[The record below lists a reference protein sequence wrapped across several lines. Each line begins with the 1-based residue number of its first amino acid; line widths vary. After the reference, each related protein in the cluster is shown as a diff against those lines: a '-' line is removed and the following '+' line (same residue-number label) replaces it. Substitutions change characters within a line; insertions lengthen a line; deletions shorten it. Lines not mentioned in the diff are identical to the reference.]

1 MKNNNEIIIN
11 GANPSIIWTQYMDFL
26 SEYGKYMKS
35 TYTKRMRANKPLTWE
50 ELNVIN
56 QKIRQQLD
64 FLMSWDEKFK
74 NDPNYDGPNPN
85 VSKKQNSIPECVAV
99 DKKRYGVVANGDE
112 ADFMPETIQGKNKI
126 RLSESKLRKVIIKC
140 IRKVICESSELL

>member
-50 ELNVIN
+50 ELDMVN

-74 NDPNYDGPNPN
+74 NDQIMMDQTLMSQRNRTVYQS
-85 VSKKQNSIPECVAV
+85 VWQLTKKDMGLLQMEMKQTSCQKQFKERIRFVYQNLNCV
-99 DKKRYGVVANGDE
+99 
-112 ADFMPETIQGKNKI
+112 
-126 RLSESKLRKVIIKC
+126 RLL
-140 IRKVICESSELL
+140 

>member
-50 ELNVIN
+50 ELDMVN

-64 FLMSWDEKFK
+64 FL
-74 NDPNYDGPNPN
+74 N
-85 VSKKQNSIPECVAV
+85 
-99 DKKRYGVVANGDE
+99 
-112 ADFMPETIQGKNKI
+112 
-126 RLSESKLRKVIIKC
+126 
-140 IRKVICESSELL
+140 ELG